1 MNPAEIALLVTA
13 VLGPTGVWG
22 VKELMGRKKAR
33 AQPITQEDL
42 LGHQDILGLESKVLA
57 LTGLIGE
64 LASRVDLLERER
76 DQAQRSRDEAVLRS
90 DLAVAYTKTLRD
102 HIFKELPP
110 PPPDWPVGWTH
121 TLEERP

>member
-1 MNPAEIALLVTA
+1 MSPAEIALLVTA
-13 VLGPTGVWG
+13 VLGPTGIWG
-22 VKELMGRKKAR
+22 VKEIMGRKKAR
-33 AQPITQEDL
+33 AQPITQKDL
-42 LGHQDILGLESKVLA
+42 PGQDILNLEAKVAA

-102 HIFKELPP
+102 HIIKELPP
-110 PPPDWPVGWTH
+110 PPPDWPVGWIH